1 MKKVNQMSSEPMETI
16 LEVKIK
22 SGQRDT
28 RELVPSSDLP
38 KYLESTSWD
47 LDTQSITTIEI
58 QVAGLMQ
65 KDFL

>member
-1 MKKVNQMSSEPMETI
+1 METI